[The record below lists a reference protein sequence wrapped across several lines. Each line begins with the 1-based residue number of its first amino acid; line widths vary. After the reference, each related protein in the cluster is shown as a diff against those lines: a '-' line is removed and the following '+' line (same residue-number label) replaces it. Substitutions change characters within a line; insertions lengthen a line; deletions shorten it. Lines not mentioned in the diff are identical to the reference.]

1 LIVAPAPF
9 LKRSQPMEAPK
20 AKGHPEQSPPISI
33 ADALN
38 TSMKTM
44 SSLVAKYT
52 AAVQAATKPLNGEAK
67 SGTEGLGQR
76 K

>member
-1 LIVAPAPF
+1 
-9 LKRSQPMEAPK
+9 MEEQK
-20 AKGHPEQSPPISI
+20 ATERAEQSPPISI
-33 ADALN
+33 AGALN

-52 AAVQAATKPLNGEAK
+52 AAVQAAPKPLNGEARTE
-67 SGTEGLGQR
+67 TEGPSQR

>member
-1 LIVAPAPF
+1 
-9 LKRSQPMEAPK
+9 MEEK
-20 AKGHPEQSPPISI
+20 TTEQAERPPISV

-52 AAVQAATKPLNGEAK
+52 AAVQAAAKPLNGEAR
-67 SGTEGLGQR
+67 SETEGPVQR

>member
-1 LIVAPAPF
+1 VEE
-9 LKRSQPMEAPK
+9 QK
-20 AKGHPEQSPPISI
+20 ATEHGEQSPPISI

-38 TSMKTM
+38 TGMKIM

-52 AAVQAATKPLNGEAK
+52 AAVQAAAKPLNGEAR
-67 SGTEGLGQR
+67 SGTEGPSQR

>member
-1 LIVAPAPF
+1 
-9 LKRSQPMEAPK
+9 MEERK
-20 AKGHPEQSPPISI
+20 ATEHAEQSPPMSI

-52 AAVQAATKPLNGEAK
+52 AAVQAAAKPLNGEAS
-67 SGTEGLGQR
+67 SGTEGPSQR